1 MPFDTVERSTKRI
14 RADMSSTNDEDDWY
28 MHDTTSTFEIYNH
41 SNKNNSANNSPISQL
56 LPQDWNN
63 KSYSSYDLNNSYYPY
78 QSSVLSSPPMDY
90 VLPVTPATV
99 PIDIPYSTSS
109 EYLETSSLDDHISPK
124 SNTFW
129 QDEQT
134 ESTQLP
140 PICSPTTKSLL
151 AESIHPS
158 LLTDNPVL
166 TNMLSKI
173 QFSYSDIGINLEAKV
188 SNASDLRTLIDTFSQ
203 LCSSS
208 QSSSL
213 AENSTV
219 TQVPP
224 KRPVDKMLLYRNK
237 SNNTKPVNFFASTN
251 RLGQLSNPH
260 SSYDSTKSLRLIAD
274 ACIDTFFTCWV
285 RFKPI
290 IRRDEFMVWY
300 NAHPSPTDTLIVN
313 AICSYAFR
321 HTVIH
326 HPRAGYDYFL
336 KDQDKLQEQEEYFF
350 SQARECLAQ
359 SFDTPDRYTIA
370 ALLFM
375 SIRAEPSKRHHYAG
389 MAASALHELDIY
401 PRMANENV
409 DCYDKEM
416 DTRLWWFVW
425 AVDFSLWTSGAPK
438 NTPQPRYPGK
448 VDLPQVFEQDI
459 DEAEIGVITF
469 IHCLS
474 LWRIQGDIVA
484 ALYECENAELT
495 VEQLTEYDRRL
506 LDFHK
511 ALPQYLVFD
520 SGFEYGCE
528 DLFLSCLRVNIE
540 YNATRIIL
548 HKLFIPE
555 MNDARPSQTSLDS
568 LNICLSTSLTQLSAI
583 KTCNM
588 ADVGRCAFDRDELWR
603 AAEVI
608 SVAMDIYHTCVS
620 PADQA
625 KILDGINME
634 DFTNGLRK
642 SYQILQNTREFRF
655 SCKNWFQVAD
665 WIQVEIRRHHLG
677 SSYPT
682 PDQSNQDNSKKNQPD
697 FFLAHLKPHAILN
710 TETLVEQNNILPET
724 KPPVPVQAPA
734 TVVAACAKLKQPRK
748 SISFQNQFS
757 VQPTASHTTTFVQDS
772 TNDRRPSFSTAPPF
786 VQFNAYVPPDQQP
799 ISGKSQA
806 RSSNELPISLGGY
819 SEYEDWPLDSED
831 LIACLPEDARL
842 SYERAKIFQ
851 DRHPPDSVPTDISGP
866 QLTSIQENGVSAFE
880 FEGEPDANVYVAGRT
895 ELQFMHGE
903 CSIQTNL
910 PLPRQQD
917 VYYWEAKMFE
927 KPESTTVSIGVA
939 TKPYPTWRLPGLRW
953 NLFPT
958 IGANGPCQI
967 HVNLGQ
973 SGFVFVEANVKK
985 WGLAPPQ
992 GTLAPPPPYGIERD
1006 TILLATAARLSSSPS
1021 SHNENDSYSLHSQ
1034 ILINIDDEP
1043 TPSIPDPPP
1052 YSSQFDRTNLLD

>member
-14 RADMSSTNDEDDWY
+14 RADMSSANDEDDWY

-41 SNKNNSANNSPISQL
+41 SNKNDSPNNSPISQF

-63 KSYSSYDLNNSYYPY
+63 KSYSSYDLTNSYYPY

-134 ESTQLP
+134 EPTTQP

-166 TNMLSKI
+166 SNMLSKI
-173 QFSYSDIGINLEAKV
+173 QFSYSDVGINLEAKV
-188 SNASDLRTLIDTFSQ
+188 SNASDLRILIDTFSQ

-208 QSSSL
+208 SL
-213 AENSTV
+213 AGNSTV
-219 TQVPP
+219 TQVSP

-290 IRRDEFMVWY
+290 IRRDEFMNWY

-326 HPRAGYDYFL
+326 HPRPGYDYFL

-438 NTPQPRYPGK
+438 NTPQPRYPGE

-495 VEQLTEYDRRL
+495 VEQLAEYDCRL

-528 DLFLSCLRVNIE
+528 ELFLSCLRVNIE

-588 ADVGRCAFDRDELWR
+588 ADVGRCSFDRDELWR

-608 SVAMDIYHTCVS
+608 SVAMDIYDTCVS

-625 KILDGINME
+625 KILNGIKME
-634 DFTNGLRK
+634 DFTNGLHK

-682 PDQSNQDNSKKNQPD
+682 PDQSNQENNKQNRPD

-710 TETLVEQNNILPET
+710 TETLVEQTRIPEIKALPSP
-724 KPPVPVQAPA
+724 PPVAVAVAPPPPSPPAA
-734 TVVAACAKLKQPRK
+734 TCGKSKQPRK

-757 VQPTASHTTTFVQDS
+757 VQTTASHTTTFVQDS

-806 RSSNELPISLGGY
+806 RFRYFNPRKMNKFLFIDE
-819 SEYEDWPLDSED
+819 
-831 LIACLPEDARL
+831 
-842 SYERAKIFQ
+842 
-851 DRHPPDSVPTDISGP
+851 HP
-866 QLTSIQENGVSAFE
+866 
-880 FEGEPDANVYVAGRT
+880 
-895 ELQFMHGE
+895 M
-903 CSIQTNL
+903 
-910 PLPRQQD
+910 
-917 VYYWEAKMFE
+917 M
-927 KPESTTVSIGVA
+927 
-939 TKPYPTWRLPGLRW
+939 
-953 NLFPT
+953 
-958 IGANGPCQI
+958 
-967 HVNLGQ
+967 
-973 SGFVFVEANVKK
+973 
-985 WGLAPPQ
+985 
-992 GTLAPPPPYGIERD
+992 
-1006 TILLATAARLSSSPS
+1006 
-1021 SHNENDSYSLHSQ
+1021 
-1034 ILINIDDEP
+1034 
-1043 TPSIPDPPP
+1043 
-1052 YSSQFDRTNLLD
+1052 